1 MGVIMLRTK
10 ILAAALTA
18 ATMLPLAA
26 GASTVNPASNIANG
40 GSYDMLSGPYLYG
53 ETFRNADVAG
63 FRDFT
68 FMNTNTSAMNII
80 LTTAT
85 VNALAE
91 MFKGGISFTWLT
103 SGLNLAVAQST
114 VVFAG
119 TLDNWIGAGSSDTL
133 RIAYGDPTDR
143 VAGRKGHATFNVNLE
158 ASPVPLPAGGLL
170 LAGALAGIAAL
181 RRRKSA

>member
-1 MGVIMLRTK
+1 MFRTK

-26 GASTVNPASNIANG
+26 GASTINPASNISNG
-40 GSYDMLSGPYLYG
+40 GSYNMLSGPFFYG
-53 ETFRNADVAG
+53 ETFKMADVAG

-68 FMNTNTSAMNII
+68 FTNTNTSAQNII

-91 MFKGGISFTWLT
+91 MFTGGISFKWLT
-103 SGLNLAVAQST
+103 TGVNMVVTQATKVAG
-114 VVFAG
+114 F

-133 RIAYGDPTDR
+133 RIAYGDPADR
-143 VAGRKGHATFNVNLE
+143 VAGQKGHATFNVNLE

-181 RRRKSA
+181 RRRKSL

>member
-1 MGVIMLRTK
+1 MFRTK

-26 GASTVNPASNIANG
+26 GASTLNPASDISNG
-40 GSYDMLSGPYLYG
+40 GSYDMLSGPFFYG

-68 FMNTNTSAMNII
+68 FTNSNIAAMNII

-91 MFKGGISFTWLT
+91 MFTGGISFTWLT
-103 SGLNLAVAQST
+103 SGVNMIVAQST
-114 VVFAG
+114 VATGF
-119 TLDNWIGAGSSDTL
+119 TLDNSIGAGSFDTL
-133 RIAYGDPTDR
+133 RIAYGDPADR
-143 VAGRKGHATFNVNLE
+143 VAGRKGKATFNVNLE

-181 RRRKSA
+181 RRRKSL

>member
-1 MGVIMLRTK
+1 MFRTK

-26 GASTVNPASNIANG
+26 GASTLNPASNISNG
-40 GSYDMLSGPYLYG
+40 GSYDMLSGPFFYG
-53 ETFRNADVAG
+53 ETFKNADAAG

-68 FMNTNTSAMNII
+68 FTNSNIAAMNLI

-91 MFKGGISFTWLT
+91 KFSGGISFTWLT
-103 SGLNLAVAQST
+103 SGLNLIVSQSAT
-114 VVFAG
+114 VFAG
-119 TLDNWIGAGSSDTL
+119 TLNNMIGAGSSDTL
-133 RIAYGDPTDR
+133 RIAYGDPMDR
-143 VAGRKGHATFNVNLE
+143 VAGHKGHATFNVNLD

-181 RRRKSA
+181 RRRKSL